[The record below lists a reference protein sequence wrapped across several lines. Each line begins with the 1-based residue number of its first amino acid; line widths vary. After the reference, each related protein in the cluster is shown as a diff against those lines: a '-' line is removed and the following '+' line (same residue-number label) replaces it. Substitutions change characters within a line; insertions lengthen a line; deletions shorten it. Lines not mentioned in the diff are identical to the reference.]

1 MTLDELIAALQRIR
15 DEGGEEAGK
24 MPVVM
29 SDRQWSPLFAVGYY
43 KQDEMISVKQI
54 EGIIMNGRGA
64 EGNYDAKTPALLLR

>member
-15 DEGGEEAGK
+15 GEGGEEAGK
-24 MPVVM
+24 MQVVM

-43 KQDEMISVKQI
+43 EQDEMIAVKQI

-64 EGNYDAKTPALLLR
+64 EGHYDAKTPALLLR